1 MSTQSLSI
9 LSKIS
14 GRIPLRVIIVIPF
27 VLLVSIAGGL
37 TGYLSYRNGQDAVNN
52 VASQLRTEV
61 TARIEERVHNYLETA
76 HLLNALHRNAFK
88 LGQLD
93 VQNSQEMEHYFWQQ
107 IQSFKEV
114 TSTFFGA
121 EQSSGF
127 AGARQGKLYP
137 EVILS
142 REGNLEYYATDPQG
156 NRTDQIVDKAAN
168 YDHRQRGWYQVAR
181 DKKQP
186 IWSEI
191 YPEFATKS
199 LAITAA
205 QPVYD
210 PTDTLLGVVGT
221 TAYFNHVNEF
231 LNKLKIGQTGQ
242 TFIMERSGLLV
253 ATSTLDPVVH
263 QIEVSGTKKVQRL
276 KATESGSKITK
287 ATAQHLEQ
295 HFGNL
300 DKIMDSQQLDF
311 DIEAGVKQFVQVKPL
326 KDARGLDWLVVVT
339 IPEADFMQ
347 QIDANTRTTMM
358 LSLVALVLTALI
370 GLLTARWIIRPILR
384 LNTATQKFSQGNWD
398 EKLPTERTDELGEL
412 ARSFN
417 SMGEQVKQSFHALE
431 EANASL
437 ELRVQERTKELSQ
450 ALTELKASQAQL
462 IQSEKMASLGQM
474 VAGVA
479 HEINT
484 PLGYVRSNVE
494 MTRSLFSETEN
505 LVNEYDRLVGL
516 LTSEEVSEDDLNEQ
530 LATVAEIS
538 ETFREDDTFNETQAL
553 YKDVLFG
560 LDQIS
565 DLVVNLKDFSRMDQ
579 ARVDNINLNESL
591 DSVLIIGHNV
601 IKDAV
606 VIEKQYGD
614 IPKIQC
620 SPSHIN
626 QVLLNL
632 VTNAAQAMEGKRG
645 KVIIRTTAD
654 DEKVYVDIEDNG
666 KGIPPDIIEKIFDPF
681 FTTKPVGEG
690 TGLGLSITYQIVE
703 QHHGQIKVASEVGK
717 GTKFTVILPR
727 QQPSS

>member
-1 MSTQSLSI
+1 
-9 LSKIS
+9 
-14 GRIPLRVIIVIPF
+14 
-27 VLLVSIAGGL
+27 
-37 TGYLSYRNGQDAVNN
+37 
-52 VASQLRTEV
+52 
-61 TARIEERVHNYLETA
+61 
-76 HLLNALHRNAFK
+76 
-88 LGQLD
+88 
-93 VQNSQEMEHYFWQQ
+93 
-107 IQSFKEV
+107 
-114 TSTFFGA
+114 
-121 EQSSGF
+121 
-127 AGARQGKLYP
+127 
-137 EVILS
+137 
-142 REGNLEYYATDPQG
+142 
-156 NRTDQIVDKAAN
+156 
-168 YDHRQRGWYQVAR
+168 
-181 DKKQP
+181 
-186 IWSEI
+186 
-191 YPEFATKS
+191 
-199 LAITAA
+199 
-205 QPVYD
+205 
-210 PTDTLLGVVGT
+210 
-221 TAYFNHVNEF
+221 
-231 LNKLKIGQTGQ
+231 
-242 TFIMERSGLLV
+242 
-253 ATSTLDPVVH
+253 
-263 QIEVSGTKKVQRL
+263 
-276 KATESGSKITK
+276 
-287 ATAQHLEQ
+287 
-295 HFGNL
+295 
-300 DKIMDSQQLDF
+300 
-311 DIEAGVKQFVQVKPL
+311 
-326 KDARGLDWLVVVT
+326 
-339 IPEADFMQ
+339 
-347 QIDANTRTTMM
+347 
-358 LSLVALVLTALI
+358 
-370 GLLTARWIIRPILR
+370 
-384 LNTATQKFSQGNWD
+384 
-398 EKLPTERTDELGEL
+398 
-412 ARSFN
+412 
-417 SMGEQVKQSFHALE
+417 
-431 EANASL
+431 
-437 ELRVQERTKELSQ
+437 
-450 ALTELKASQAQL
+450 
-462 IQSEKMASLGQM
+462 MASLGQM